1 MAMPWGQ
8 VQTLALDHLGVVA
21 AVVRELGLVE
31 KIDRRLPVTDRAKV
45 SMGQRA
51 LALILNGLGFSRDRL
66 YLVPRFFHN
75 KPVERLIGPGVRAE
89 DLNDDALGRAL
100 DEIAQ
105 YGTTRLFAELAYE
118 VGTEQG
124 LLGRFARL
132 DTTSLMVY
140 GEYGEAASP
149 AEGEPRVQERPGEP
163 GAGPR
168 LTFGYSKDHR
178 ADLKQLVLSLTMT
191 GEASLPMWFEALDG
205 NRTDCAS
212 FHETRARVAAFRQQL
227 AEAPALIWVADSALY
242 AVDELLARP
251 ELPWVTRVPHTVGA
265 AKALCEAPPEWFDW
279 CELGEGYR
287 MAVMG
292 ATHGGLRQRWCLVE
306 SEQARAREHKTF
318 ERRLARQEE
327 ALDKALGALQRRVF
341 GCVADAEQVLEAL
354 RKPYR
359 YHLIEARVESVCQYT
374 RRGRPKT
381 GEVPEVVGYRLSLH
395 WQRNAQALAPAYYA
409 LGRFILATNVLDEQ
423 VLCDAEVLTEYKKQ
437 SEVERGFRFLKDPWF
452 MADAVFLKTPRRI
465 EALMMVM
472 TLCLMVYNVGQHW
485 LRQRL
490 TARGQTLP
498 SQVGKPT
505 AKPTLRWVFQLM
517 EGVHVVRLGLE
528 QTQATLQEHVSNLD
542 AVKQS
547 IIRLFGMHAQAI
559 YGVT

>member
-1 MAMPWGQ
+1 M
-8 VQTLALDHLGVVA
+8 
-21 AVVRELGLVE
+21 
-31 KIDRRLPVTDRAKV
+31 
-45 SMGQRA
+45 
-51 LALILNGLGFSRDRL
+51 
-66 YLVPRFFHN
+66 
-75 KPVERLIGPGVRAE
+75 
-89 DLNDDALGRAL
+89 
-100 DEIAQ
+100 
-105 YGTTRLFAELAYE
+105 
-118 VGTEQG
+118 
-124 LLGRFARL
+124 GRFARL

-140 GEYGEAASP
+140 GEYGEAELP
-149 AEGEPRVQERPGEP
+149 TEGEPPIQ
-163 GAGPR
+163 AGPR

-205 NRTDCAS
+205 NRPDAAS
-212 FHETRARVAAFRQQL
+212 FQETRARVAAFRKQL

-242 AVDELLARP
+242 TVDELLARP
-251 ELPWVTRVPHTVGA
+251 ELPWVTRVPQTVGA
-265 AKALCEAPPEWFDW
+265 AKALCEAPPEWFNW

-327 ALDKALGALQRRVF
+327 ALDKALGGLQRRVF
-341 GCVADAEQVLEAL
+341 GCVADAEQALEVL

-359 YHLIEARVESVCQYT
+359 YHLIEARVEPVCQHT

-381 GEVPEVVGYRLSLH
+381 GEAPEVVGYRLSLH
-395 WQRNAQALAPAYYA
+395 WQRDAQALAPAYHA

-423 VLCDAEVLTEYKKQ
+423 ELGDAEVLTEYKKQ

-472 TLCLMVYNVGQHW
+472 TLCLMVYNIGQHW

-490 TARGQTLP
+490 AAREQTLP

-528 QTQATLQEHVSNLD
+528 QTRATLQEHVSNLD

-547 IIRLFGMHAQAI
+547 IIRLFGTHAQAI
-559 YGVT
+559 YGLT